1 MISKRTQIRFLVDG
15 TSNENGWS
23 AKILP
28 NKDEEDKK
36 KNNRISLQIDSPSDA
51 IIGKYAVNFY
61 KQNSIN
67 NFHFFVFHSYYLKFV
82 QLKKMIK
89 I

>member
-15 TSNENGWS
+15 TPSGNGWS
-23 AKILP
+23 AKTLP

-51 IIGKYAVNFY
+51 IIGKYAVNIS
-61 KQNSIN
+61 K
-67 NFHFFVFHSYYLKFV
+67 
-82 QLKKMIK
+82 
-89 I
+89 